1 MIESAAVRFLS
12 GRRREPWRRA
22 VAGSALVPA
31 FRARVLA
38 SRALI
43 LALAG
48 LTVGPGGVHGQHR
61 SVALT
66 FDDLPSTHH
75 TCDEAA
81 VRDVT
86 RRLTGTL
93 EEAGVPAAGLVTP
106 GRSCLTTE
114 LLAATLGRWLEIGA
128 VLGNHTATHPDLNT
142 TPVAEYLADLDRG
155 QALIDDVVATEGLW
169 FRPPMLHTG
178 DEPTRKQ
185 ALAEHLASLGYRIAP
200 VTVDNQEWVYAAVYD
215 HARRQG
221 DAALMTRLVDA
232 YLRHLEE
239 CMVFYERLSTA
250 VFGREIPQVLLLHA
264 NRLNAD
270 HLERVLDMLRARGYR
285 FVSLPDAVADP
296 AYDRPDTYLGPRGL
310 SWLQRWA
317 LEAGVPVPD
326 EPRESAWVAKAF
338 QALP

>member
-1 MIESAAVRFLS
+1 MEITARFLP
-12 GRRREPWRRA
+12 GQHPGLRPRA
-22 VAGSALVPA
+22 TGLHTLV
-31 FRARVLA
+31 
-38 SRALI
+38 
-43 LALAG
+43 LALAAVA
-48 LTVGPGGVHGQHR
+48 VGHGAAHGQGR

-75 TCDEAA
+75 TCDEVE

-114 LLAATLGRWLEIGA
+114 LLAVTLGRWLEIGA

-142 TPVAEYLADLDRG
+142 TPTAAYLADLDRG
-155 QALIDDVVATEGLW
+155 QALIDAAVTTKDRW
-169 FRPPMLHTG
+169 FRPPMLHSG
-178 DEPTRKQ
+178 EEPDKKR
-185 ALAEHLASLGYRIAP
+185 ALVEHLASRGYRVAP
-200 VTVDNQEWVYAAVYD
+200 VTVDNQEWVYATVYD

-221 DAALMTRLVDA
+221 DAAMMTRLVDA
-232 YLRHLEE
+232 YLEHLQA
-239 CMVFYERLSTA
+239 CMAFYERLSAA

-270 HLERVLDMLRARGYR
+270 HLERVLGMLRERGYR

-296 AYDRPDTYLGPRGL
+296 AYERPDTYLGPRGL
-310 SWLQRWA
+310 SWLQRWG
-317 LEAGVPVPD
+317 LEEGVPVPD
-326 EPRESAWVAKAF
+326 EPREAAWVARAF
-338 QALP
+338 QELP